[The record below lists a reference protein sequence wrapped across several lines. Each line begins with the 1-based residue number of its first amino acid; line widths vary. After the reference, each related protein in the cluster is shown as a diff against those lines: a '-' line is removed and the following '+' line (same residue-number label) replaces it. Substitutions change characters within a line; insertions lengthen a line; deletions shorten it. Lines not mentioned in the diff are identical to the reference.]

1 MITKELPHEIQKKA
15 KIKVQTPLPISDW
28 LSELEGK
35 RAKEFKRRT
44 GLDYQTLLTQI
55 IEVADLHPGMQVL
68 ELATG
73 TGMIAR
79 HLVGLVGTDGK
90 IIGVDRTTE
99 LVERARLDAQSAKV
113 GTRIEWRT
121 APLNHLPFND
131 KQFDLVT
138 CGLAF
143 NQLEPKD
150 IFREAYRI
158 LKTDSA
164 LLIAAELVPA
174 AGLSDF
180 IQKIRRQYYRY
191 IKRNNEE
198 ANAHFYSSDELAEML
213 RGAGFRQIV
222 IRSLKSK
229 MGVTG
234 RSFSLIRAVK

>member
-15 KIKVQTPLPISDW
+15 KIKIQTPLPIADW

-90 IIGVDRTTE
+90 IIGVDSTTE

-131 KQFDLVT
+131 KQFDLVI

-143 NQLEPKD
+143 NQLEPTD

-158 LKTDSA
+158 LKSDSA
-164 LLIAAELVPA
+164 LLIAAELAPA

-213 RGAGFRQIV
+213 RGTGFRQIV
-222 IRSLKSK
+222 IRGLKSK